1 LRAGYQRTKS
11 SIALCLTF
19 AAGYVDIVGYLS
31 VYHTFTA
38 HMTGNT
44 VHLGNYLFSRNQ
56 SEVAIAATVLIAFI
70 VGSLAGRILIEAG
83 ARHKIRSIASLT
95 LGFEAALVVIVAA
108 QFPGAMPPDSPLHPF
123 IVLALLA
130 AAMGLQTATIT
141 RVGALTVHTTFV
153 TGMINKLA
161 QLLSHAL
168 FDTYDIAMA
177 SSRSGHNFAD
187 HERQTLRKTGF
198 IFSIWCLYLLGA
210 VAARG
215 GSQNGGCV
223 ACTCRWQ
230 SFVLQSSPIRDFPF
244 R

>member
-108 QFPGAMPPDSPLHPF
+108 QFP
-123 IVLALLA
+123 
-130 AAMGLQTATIT
+130 
-141 RVGALTVHTTFV
+141 
-153 TGMINKLA
+153 
-161 QLLSHAL
+161 
-168 FDTYDIAMA
+168 
-177 SSRSGHNFAD
+177 
-187 HERQTLRKTGF
+187 
-198 IFSIWCLYLLGA
+198 
-210 VAARG
+210 
-215 GSQNGGCV
+215 
-223 ACTCRWQ
+223 
-230 SFVLQSSPIRDFPF
+230 
-244 R
+244 